1 MLSLDDVNA
10 VLAEMAPVCV
20 GGFIQKIQQPAPDTV
35 ILFLRRPGRSLAIAL
50 SAHSQYGRLHI
61 LSQKVPSVP
70 TPPSFCQY
78 ARAHLLGA
86 QIHRLAQTSGDR
98 IVWFELIKGA
108 QVFLLVVALTGRS
121 ANIFVLDAQ
130 TTVLRSLKPSRQAIG
145 QPFNLAPCP
154 WRGDSPAEAFPS
166 MTDAEKMAFP
176 VSERIEASYS
186 TSELNATLEDER
198 HRQIAH
204 VRKHV
209 KKLQRQIEK
218 LTQDF
223 AKVDAYR
230 EYGRYGELL
239 KGHVSALGK
248 GQKHITIVD
257 YFDDRLPEITLPL
270 NPEKDGPGNLK
281 NYFTK
286 YGKFTGAR
294 KNLVPRLNQAK
305 TELTKYQQELEALEI
320 GKLANPQETEQVAA
334 LQKRQAP
341 LRAPQRSKQKN
352 QPAVPYREFS
362 SQEGCPI
369 LVGKTAKDNDA
380 VTFKV
385 SKPDDLWLHARGT
398 PGSHVIVRLE
408 KKQQV
413 PPETL
418 KDAATLALF
427 YSDLRKSG
435 KGEVIYTLR
444 KNVRKPKGAK
454 TGSVTVTQERNL
466 WVFVDQARL
475 DRLKESGP
483 QSLEQALEETGAHER
498 RRS

>member
-1 MLSLDDVNA
+1 M
-10 VLAEMAPVCV
+10 
-20 GGFIQKIQQPAPDTV
+20 
-35 ILFLRRPGRSLAIAL
+35 
-50 SAHSQYGRLHI
+50 
-61 LSQKVPSVP
+61 PSVP

-78 ARAHLLGA
+78 ARAHLSGA
-86 QIHRLAQTSGDR
+86 QIHRLAQTPDDR
-98 IVWFELIKGA
+98 IVWFELKKGD
-108 QVFLLVVALTGRS
+108 QGFLLVIALTGRS
-121 ANIFVLDAQ
+121 ANVFVLDAQ

-145 QPFNLAPCP
+145 KPFNLAPCP
-154 WRGDSPAEAFPS
+154 WNGDSPAEAFLP
-166 MTDAEKMAFP
+166 MTDEEKITFP
-176 VSERIEASYS
+176 VSERIEVSYA
-186 TSELNATLEDER
+186 TSELNATLENER
-198 HRQIAH
+198 QRQIAY

-209 KKLQRQIEK
+209 KKLQGRITK

-223 AKVDAYR
+223 EKVDTYR

-239 KGHVSALGK
+239 KSHVSALGK
-248 GQKHITIVD
+248 GQKHFTVVD

-270 NPEKDGPGNLK
+270 NPEKDGPANLK
-281 NYFTK
+281 DYFTK

-294 KNLVPRLNQAK
+294 KNLVPRLDQAK
-305 TELTKYQQELEALEI
+305 TELTKYQQELEALES
-320 GKLANPQETEQVAA
+320 GKVTNSQGAEPVAM
-334 LQKRQAP
+334 LPKGQAP
-341 LRAPQRSKQKN
+341 LRDPQRSRQRK
-352 QPAVPYREFS
+352 QPAIRYREFS
-362 SQEGCPI
+362 SQEGYPI

-435 KGEVIYTLR
+435 KGEVVYTLR

-454 TGSVTVTQERNL
+454 PGSVTVTQEKNL

-475 DRLKESGP
+475 DRLKESG
-483 QSLEQALEETGAHER
+483 
-498 RRS
+498 

>member
-1 MLSLDDVNA
+1 VLSLDDVNA
-10 VLAEMAPVCV
+10 VLTEMAPACA
-20 GGFIQKIQQPAPDTV
+20 GGYIQKIQQPTPDTI
-35 ILFLRRPGRSLAIAL
+35 ILSLRRPGRSLSLLL
-50 SAHSQYGRLHI
+50 STHSQYGRLHI
-61 LSQKVPSVP
+61 LSQKLPSIP

-78 ARAHLLGA
+78 ARAHLSGA
-86 QIHRLAQTSGDR
+86 QIHRLAQTSDDR
-98 IVWFELIKGA
+98 IVWFELKKGE
-108 QVFLLVVALTGRS
+108 QVFLLVIALTGRS

-154 WRGDSPAEAFPS
+154 WRGDSPAEAFPP
-166 MTDAEKMAFP
+166 MTDVEKMAFP

-198 HRQIAH
+198 QRQIAY

-209 KKLQRQIEK
+209 KKLQRRIAK

-239 KGHVSALGK
+239 KSHVSALGK
-248 GQKHITIVD
+248 GQEHITVVD

-270 NPEKDGPGNLK
+270 NPEKDGPENLK

-286 YGKFTGAR
+286 YGKFTGAQE
-294 KNLVPRLNQAK
+294 NLVPRLDQAK
-305 TELTKYQQELEALEI
+305 TELTKYQQELEALES
-320 GKLANPQETEQVAA
+320 GKLANSQETEPVAA
-334 LQKRQAP
+334 PPKRQAP
-341 LRAPQRSKQKN
+341 LRAPQRSKQNK
-352 QPAVPYREFS
+352 QSAVPYREFS

-369 LVGKTAKDNDA
+369 LVGKTAKGNDA

-385 SKPDDLWLHARGT
+385 SRPDDLWLHARGI
-398 PGSHVIVRLE
+398 PGSHVVVKLE

-454 TGSVTVTQERNL
+454 PGSVTVTQEKNL

-475 DRLKESGP
+475 DRLKESG
-483 QSLEQALEETGAHER
+483 
-498 RRS
+498 

>member
-10 VLAEMAPVCV
+10 VLAEMAPACA
-20 GGFIQKIQQPAPDTV
+20 GGFIQKIQQPTPDTI
-35 ILFLRRPGRSLAIAL
+35 ILSLRRPGRSLSLLL

-78 ARAHLLGA
+78 ARAHFSGA
-86 QIHRLAQTSGDR
+86 QIHRLAQTPDDR
-98 IVWFELIKGA
+98 IVWFELKKGEQA
-108 QVFLLVVALTGRS
+108 FLLVVALTGRS
-121 ANIFVLDAQ
+121 ANVFVLDAQ

-145 QPFNLAPCP
+145 QHFSLAPCP
-154 WRGDSPAEAFPS
+154 WSRDSPAEAFSP

-176 VSERIEASYS
+176 VSERIEASHS
-186 TSELNATLEDER
+186 TSELNEALDDER
-198 HRQIAH
+198 QRQIAH

-209 KKLQRQIEK
+209 KKLQRRIEK

-223 AKVDAYR
+223 EKVDAYR

-239 KGHVSALGK
+239 KSHVSALGK
-248 GQKHITIVD
+248 GQKHITVVD

-270 NPEKDGPGNLK
+270 NPEKDGPENLK
-281 NYFTK
+281 DYFKKHGK
-286 YGKFTGAR
+286 YTGAQ
-294 KNLVPRLNQAK
+294 KNLVPRLDQAK
-305 TELTKYQQELEALEI
+305 TKLTKYQQDLEALESE
-320 GKLANPQETEQVAA
+320 KVANSQETGPATS
-334 LQKRQAP
+334 LPKRQAP
-341 LRAPQRSKQKN
+341 LRDPQRSKQKR

-362 SQEGCPI
+362 SQEGYPI

-380 VTFKV
+380 VTFKA

-398 PGSHVIVRLE
+398 PGSHVVVKLE
-408 KKQQV
+408 KKQQI
-413 PPETL
+413 PQETL

-454 TGSVTVTQERNL
+454 PGSVTVTQEKNL

-475 DRLKESGP
+475 DRLKESG
-483 QSLEQALEETGAHER
+483 
-498 RRS
+498 

>member
-10 VLAEMAPVCV
+10 VLTEMAPACA
-20 GGFIQKIQQPAPDTV
+20 GGFIQKIQQPTPDTI
-35 ILFLRRPGRSLAIAL
+35 ILSLRRPGRSLSLLL
-50 SAHSQYGRLHI
+50 STHSQYGRLHV
-61 LSQKVPSVP
+61 LSQNMPSVP

-78 ARAHLLGA
+78 ARAHLLGT
-86 QIHRLAQTSGDR
+86 QIHRLAQTSDDR
-98 IVWFELIKGA
+98 IVWFELKRNER
-108 QVFLLVVALTGRS
+108 VFLLVVALTGRS

-130 TTVLRSLKPSRQAIG
+130 TTVLRSLKPSRQTIG
-145 QPFNLAPCP
+145 QRFNLAPCP
-154 WRGDSPAEAFPS
+154 WRDDSPAEAFPP
-166 MTDAEKMAFP
+166 MTDAEKMTFP

-186 TSELNATLEDER
+186 ASELNATLEDER
-198 HRQIAH
+198 HRQITH

-209 KKLQRQIEK
+209 KKLQRRIEK

-239 KGHVSALGK
+239 KSHVSALGK
-248 GQKHITIVD
+248 GQRHVTVVD
-257 YFDDRLPEITLPL
+257 YFDDGLPEITLPL
-270 NPEKDGPGNLK
+270 DPEKDGLENLK

-305 TELTKYQQELEALEI
+305 TELTKYQQELEALES
-320 GKLANPQETEQVAA
+320 GELVNSQKTERVAP
-334 LQKRQAP
+334 LPSRQAP
-341 LRAPQRSKQKN
+341 LRDPQRSKQKN
-352 QPAVPYREFS
+352 QPALPYREFS

-380 VTFKV
+380 LTFKV
-385 SKPDDLWLHARGT
+385 SKPDDLWLHARRT
-398 PGSHVIVRLE
+398 PGSHVVVKLE

-454 TGSVTVTQERNL
+454 PGSVTVTQEKNL

-475 DRLKESGP
+475 DRLKESG
-483 QSLEQALEETGAHER
+483 
-498 RRS
+498 

>member
-1 MLSLDDVNA
+1 M
-10 VLAEMAPVCV
+10 
-20 GGFIQKIQQPAPDTV
+20 
-35 ILFLRRPGRSLAIAL
+35 
-50 SAHSQYGRLHI
+50 
-61 LSQKVPSVP
+61 PSVP

-78 ARAHLLGA
+78 ARAHLSGA
-86 QIHRLAQTSGDR
+86 QIHRLAQTPGDR
-98 IVWFELIKGA
+98 VVWFELKKGE

-121 ANIFVLDAQ
+121 ANVFILDARA
-130 TTVLRSLKPSRQAIG
+130 TVLRSLKPSRQAIG

-154 WRGDSPAEAFPS
+154 WRGDSPAETLPP
-166 MTDAEKMAFP
+166 MTDTAKTAFP
-176 VSERIEASYS
+176 VSERIETSYS
-186 TSELNATLEDER
+186 TSKLNATLENER
-198 HRQIAH
+198 QRQIAR
-204 VRKHV
+204 VRKHAR
-209 KKLQRQIEK
+209 KLQRRIEK

-239 KGHVSALGK
+239 KSHVSSLKK
-248 GQKHITIVD
+248 GRKHITVVD
-257 YFDDRLPEITLPL
+257 YFDERLPEITLPL
-270 NPEKDGPGNLK
+270 NPEKDGPENLK

-286 YGKFTGAR
+286 YGKFTGAQ
-294 KNLVPRLNQAK
+294 KNLVPRLAQAQ
-305 TELTKYQQELEALEI
+305 TELAKYQHELETLES
-320 GKLANPQETEQVAA
+320 GKVANSQETEPVAA
-334 LQKRQAP
+334 LPKKQTPARD
-341 LRAPQRSKQKN
+341 PQRSKPKR

-362 SQEGCPI
+362 SQEGYPI
-369 LVGKTAKDNDA
+369 LVGKTAKDNDT

-398 PGSHVIVRLE
+398 PGSHVIVKLE

-454 TGSVTVTQERNL
+454 PGSVTVTQEKNL
-466 WVFVDQARL
+466 WVFVEQARL
-475 DRLKESGP
+475 DRLKESV
-483 QSLEQALEETGAHER
+483 
-498 RRS
+498 

>member
-1 MLSLDDVNA
+1 M
-10 VLAEMAPVCV
+10 
-20 GGFIQKIQQPAPDTV
+20 
-35 ILFLRRPGRSLAIAL
+35 
-50 SAHSQYGRLHI
+50 
-61 LSQKVPSVP
+61 PSVP

-78 ARAHLLGA
+78 ARARLSGA
-86 QIHRLAQTSGDR
+86 QIHRLAQTPDDR
-98 IVWFELIKGA
+98 IVWFELKKGE

-130 TTVLRSLKPSRQAIG
+130 ATVLRSLKPSRQAIG
-145 QPFNLAPCP
+145 QPFNLAPRP
-154 WRGDSPAEAFPS
+154 WSGDSPAEAFPS
-166 MTDAEKMAFP
+166 ITDAEEMTFP
-176 VSERIEASYS
+176 VSERIEVSYV
-186 TSELNATLEDER
+186 TSELNATLDDER
-198 HRQIAH
+198 QRQIAH

-209 KKLQRQIEK
+209 KKLQRRITK

-239 KGHVSALGK
+239 KSHVSTLGK
-248 GQKHITIVD
+248 GRKHITVVD

-270 NPEKDGPGNLK
+270 NPEKDGPENLK

-286 YGKFTGAR
+286 YGKFTEAR
-294 KNLVPRLNQAK
+294 KNLVPRLDQAK
-305 TELTKYQQELEALEI
+305 TELRKHQQELEALES
-320 GKLANPQETEQVAA
+320 GKSADSQETERVAA
-334 LQKRQAP
+334 LPKRQAP

-362 SQEGCPI
+362 SQEGYPI

-398 PGSHVIVRLE
+398 PGSHVVVKLG

-454 TGSVTVTQERNL
+454 PGSVTVTQEKNL

-475 DRLKESGP
+475 DRLKESG
-483 QSLEQALEETGAHER
+483 
-498 RRS
+498 

>member
-1 MLSLDDVNA
+1 MLSLDEVNA
-10 VLAEMAPVCV
+10 VLTEMAPACA
-20 GGFIQKIQQPAPDTV
+20 GGFIQKIQQPTPDTI
-35 ILFLRRPGRSLAIAL
+35 ILSLRRPGRSLSLVL
-50 SAHSQYGRLHI
+50 STHSQYGRLHV
-61 LSQKVPSVP
+61 LSQKMPSVP

-78 ARAHLLGA
+78 ARAHLSGA
-86 QIHRLAQTSGDR
+86 QIHRLAQTPGDR
-98 IVWFELIKGA
+98 IVWFELKRGE

-121 ANIFVLDAQ
+121 ANVFILDAQ

-145 QPFNLAPCP
+145 QPFNLASCP
-154 WRGDSPAEAFPS
+154 WRDDSPAEAFPP
-166 MTDAEKMAFP
+166 MTDTATTAFP

-198 HRQIAH
+198 HRQITH

-209 KKLQRQIEK
+209 KKLQRRIEK

-239 KGHVSALGK
+239 KSHVSALGK
-248 GQKHITIVD
+248 GQKHVTVVD

-286 YGKFTGAR
+286 YGKFTGAQ

-305 TELTKYQQELEALEI
+305 TELMKYQQELEALES
-320 GKLANPQETEQVAA
+320 GKLASSQESEPVAA
-334 LQKRQAP
+334 LTKRQAP
-341 LRAPQRSKQKN
+341 LRNPQRSRQKP
-352 QPAVPYREFS
+352 QPAVPYREFFS
-362 SQEGCPI
+362 RERCPI

-385 SKPDDLWLHARGT
+385 SRPDDLWLHARGT
-398 PGSHVIVRLE
+398 PGSHVVVKLE

-413 PPETL
+413 HPETL

-454 TGSVTVTQERNL
+454 PGSVTVTQEKNL
-466 WVFVDQARL
+466 WIFVDQARL
-475 DRLKESGP
+475 DRLKESG
-483 QSLEQALEETGAHER
+483 
-498 RRS
+498 

>member
-1 MLSLDDVNA
+1 M
-10 VLAEMAPVCV
+10 
-20 GGFIQKIQQPAPDTV
+20 
-35 ILFLRRPGRSLAIAL
+35 
-50 SAHSQYGRLHI
+50 
-61 LSQKVPSVP
+61 
-70 TPPSFCQY
+70 
-78 ARAHLLGA
+78 
-86 QIHRLAQTSGDR
+86 
-98 IVWFELIKGA
+98 
-108 QVFLLVVALTGRS
+108 FLLVVALTGRS
-121 ANIFVLDAQ
+121 ANIFILDAQ
-130 TTVLRSLKPSRQAIG
+130 TTVLRSLKPSRQVIG

-154 WRGDSPAEAFPS
+154 WRDDSPAEAFPP
-166 MTDAEKMAFP
+166 MTDTEKMAFP

-186 TSELNATLEDER
+186 TSELNATLKDER

-209 KKLQRQIEK
+209 KKLQRRIEK

-239 KGHVSALGK
+239 KSHVSALGK
-248 GQKHITIVD
+248 GQKHVTVVD
-257 YFDDRLPEITLPL
+257 YFDDRLPKITLPL

-286 YGKFTGAR
+286 YEKFTGAQ

-305 TELTKYQQELEALEI
+305 IELMKYQQELEALES
-320 GKLANPQETEQVAA
+320 GESANAQEPEPVAA
-334 LQKRQAP
+334 LPKRQAP
-341 LRAPQRSKQKN
+341 LSDPQRSKQKN

-362 SQEGCPI
+362 SQEGCSI
-369 LVGKTAKDNDA
+369 LVGKTAKGNDA

-385 SKPDDLWLHARGT
+385 AKPDDLWLHARGT
-398 PGSHVIVRLE
+398 PGSHVVVKLK

-435 KGEVIYTLR
+435 KGEVIHTLR

-454 TGSVTVTQERNL
+454 PGSVTVTQEKNL

-475 DRLKESGP
+475 DRLKESG
-483 QSLEQALEETGAHER
+483 
-498 RRS
+498 

>member
-1 MLSLDDVNA
+1 MLNLDDLSA
-10 VLAEMAPVCV
+10 VLTEMAPACA
-20 GGFIQKIQQPAPDTV
+20 GGFIQKVQQPTPDTI
-35 ILFLRRPGRSLAIAL
+35 ILSLRRPGRSLSL
-50 SAHSQYGRLHI
+50 VVSTHSQYGRLHI
-61 LSQKVPSVP
+61 LSRKVPSVP

-78 ARAHLLGA
+78 ARAHLSGA
-86 QIHRLAQTSGDR
+86 QIHRLAQTPGDR
-98 IVWFELIKGA
+98 IVWFELKRGER
-108 QVFLLVVALTGRS
+108 VFLLVVALTGRS
-121 ANIFVLDAQ
+121 ANVFILDAQ
-130 TTVLRSLKPSRQAIG
+130 TTVLRSLKPSRQAVG

-154 WRGDSPAEAFPS
+154 WRGDSPAEMFPS
-166 MTDAEKMAFP
+166 ITDAEKMAFP

-209 KKLQRQIEK
+209 KKLQRRIEK
-218 LTQDF
+218 VTQDF
-223 AKVDAYR
+223 AKVAAYR

-239 KGHVSALGK
+239 KSHISALGK
-248 GQKHITIVD
+248 GQKHVTVVD
-257 YFDDRLPEITLPL
+257 YFDDGLPEITLAL
-270 NPEKDGPGNLK
+270 NPEKDGPENLK

-286 YGKFTGAR
+286 YGKFTGAQ

-305 TELTKYQQELEALEI
+305 TELMKYQRELEALES
-320 GKLANPQETEQVAA
+320 GKLADSQETEQVAA
-334 LQKRQAP
+334 LSKRQAP
-341 LRAPQRSKQKN
+341 PRSLQRPKQKT

-369 LVGKTAKDNDA
+369 LVGKTAKGNDA

-398 PGSHVIVRLE
+398 PGSHVIVKLE

-454 TGSVTVTQERNL
+454 PGSVTVTQEKNL

-475 DRLKESGP
+475 DRLKESV
-483 QSLEQALEETGAHER
+483 
-498 RRS
+498 

>member
-1 MLSLDDVNA
+1 MTPA
-10 VLAEMAPVCV
+10 CV
-20 GGFIQKIQQPAPDTV
+20 GGFIQKIQQPTLDTI
-35 ILFLRRPGRSLAIAL
+35 ILSLRRPGRSLSLVL
-50 SAHSQYGRLHI
+50 STHFQYGRLHI

-78 ARAHLLGA
+78 ARAHLSGA
-86 QIHRLAQTSGDR
+86 QIHRLAQTSDDR
-98 IVWFELIKGA
+98 IVWFELKKGER
-108 QVFLLVVALTGRS
+108 VFLLVVALTGRS
-121 ANIFVLDAQ
+121 ANIFILDAQ

-154 WRGDSPAEAFPS
+154 WRSDGPAEAFPP
-166 MTDAEKMAFP
+166 MADAEKMAFP
-176 VSERIEASYS
+176 VSERIEASYF
-186 TSELNATLEDER
+186 TSELNVTLEDER

-209 KKLQRQIEK
+209 KKLQRRIEK

-239 KGHVSALGK
+239 KSHVSALGK
-248 GQKHITIVD
+248 GQEHVTVID

-270 NPEKDGPGNLK
+270 NPGKDGPENLK

-286 YGKFTGAR
+286 YGKFTGAQ

-305 TELTKYQQELEALEI
+305 TELMKYQQELEALES
-320 GKLANPQETEQVAA
+320 GKLVNAQETEPVAA
-334 LQKRQAP
+334 LPKRQVQ
-341 LRAPQRSKQKN
+341 LRDPQRSKQKP

-362 SQEGCPI
+362 SQEGYSI

-398 PGSHVIVRLE
+398 PGSHVVIKLE

-454 TGSVTVTQERNL
+454 PGSVTVTQEKNL

-475 DRLKESGP
+475 DRLKESG
-483 QSLEQALEETGAHER
+483 
-498 RRS
+498 

>member
-1 MLSLDDVNA
+1 M
-10 VLAEMAPVCV
+10 
-20 GGFIQKIQQPAPDTV
+20 
-35 ILFLRRPGRSLAIAL
+35 
-50 SAHSQYGRLHI
+50 
-61 LSQKVPSVP
+61 P

-86 QIHRLAQTSGDR
+86 QVHRLTQTPDDR
-98 IVWFELIKGA
+98 IVWFELKKGERI
-108 QVFLLVVALTGRS
+108 FLLVVALIGRS
-121 ANIFVLDAQ
+121 ANIFVLDDR
-130 TTVLRSLKPSRQAIG
+130 TTVLRALKPSQQPVG
-145 QPFNLAPCP
+145 QPFTLAPCP
-154 WRGDSPAEAFPS
+154 WNADMPQESLTRDHTAEGI
-166 MTDAEKMAFP
+166 DFP

-186 TSELNATLEDER
+186 TSELNESIKVQR
-198 HRQIAH
+198 QQQIAH

-209 KKLQRQIEK
+209 KKLQRRVTK

-223 AKVDAYR
+223 EKVDAYR

-239 KGHVSALGK
+239 KNHVSALGR
-248 GQKHITIVD
+248 GLKHITVVD
-257 YFDDRLPEITLPL
+257 YFDENLPELTLPL

-281 NYFTK
+281 DYFTK
-286 YGKFTGAR
+286 HGKFTGAQ
-294 KNLVPRLNQAK
+294 KNLVPRLEQAK
-305 TELTKYQQELEALEI
+305 AELTKFQQELQALET
-320 GKLANPQETEQVAA
+320 GKVADLQSIDKVSARSNP
-334 LQKRQAP
+334 QAP
-341 LRAPQRSKQKN
+341 LHEPKPSKPKR
-352 QPAVPYREFS
+352 QPAVPYRQFT
-362 SQEGCPI
+362 SQEGHTI

-398 PGSHVIVRLE
+398 PGSHVVITLE

-413 PPETL
+413 PPEAL

-454 TGSVTVTQERNL
+454 PGSVTVTQEKSL

-475 DRLKESGP
+475 DRLKESG
-483 QSLEQALEETGAHER
+483 
-498 RRS
+498 

>member
-1 MLSLDDVNA
+1 MLNIDDVNT
-10 VLAEMAPVCV
+10 VLREMAPACA
-20 GGFIQKIQQPAPDTV
+20 GGFIQKIQQPTPDTIV
-35 ILFLRRPGRSLAIAL
+35 LSLRRPGRSLALVL
-50 SAHSQYGRLHI
+50 STHSQYGRLHI
-61 LSQKVPSVP
+61 LSQKMPSVP
-70 TPPSFCQY
+70 MPPSFCQY
-78 ARAHLLGA
+78 ARAHLSGA
-86 QIHRLAQTSGDR
+86 QIHRLAQTPDDR
-98 IVWFELIKGA
+98 IVWFELKKGE

-121 ANIFVLDAQ
+121 ANVFILDAQ

-145 QPFNLAPCP
+145 QPFTLAPCP
-154 WRGDSPAEAFPS
+154 WRGDSPVEAFPP
-166 MTDAEKMAFP
+166 TADAEKMAFP
-176 VSERIEASYS
+176 VSERIEAFYS

-209 KKLQRQIEK
+209 KKLQRRIEK

-230 EYGRYGELL
+230 GYGRYGELL
-239 KGHVSALGK
+239 KSHVSALGK
-248 GQKHITIVD
+248 GQKHVTVVD
-257 YFDDRLPEITLPL
+257 YFDDGLPEITLPL

-305 TELTKYQQELEALEI
+305 TELMKYQQELEALES
-320 GKLANPQETEQVAA
+320 GKLTHSQETEPVAA
-334 LQKRQAP
+334 LSKRQAP
-341 LRAPQRSKQKN
+341 PRDPQRSRQN
-352 QPAVPYREFS
+352 PQPAVPYREFS

-369 LVGKTAKDNDA
+369 LVGKTAKDNDT

-454 TGSVTVTQERNL
+454 PGSVTVTQEKNL

-475 DRLKESGP
+475 DRLKESG
-483 QSLEQALEETGAHER
+483 
-498 RRS
+498 

>member
-1 MLSLDDVNA
+1 M
-10 VLAEMAPVCV
+10 
-20 GGFIQKIQQPAPDTV
+20 
-35 ILFLRRPGRSLAIAL
+35 
-50 SAHSQYGRLHI
+50 
-61 LSQKVPSVP
+61 PSVP

-78 ARAHLLGA
+78 ARAHLSGA
-86 QIHRLAQTSGDR
+86 QIHRLAQTSDDR
-98 IVWFELIKGA
+98 IVWFELKRGG

-121 ANIFVLDAQ
+121 ANVFILDAQ
-130 TTVLRSLKPSRQAIG
+130 TTVLRSLKPSRQVIG
-145 QPFNLAPCP
+145 QSFNLAPCP
-154 WRGDSPAEAFPS
+154 WSGDSPIEAFPP
-166 MTDAEKMAFP
+166 MADVGKMSFP

-186 TSELNATLEDER
+186 ASELNATLEDER
-198 HRQIAH
+198 HRQIAR

-209 KKLQRQIEK
+209 KKLQRRIEK

-239 KGHVSALGK
+239 KGHVSALGR
-248 GQKHITIVD
+248 GQKHVTVVD

-270 NPEKDGPGNLK
+270 NPGKDGPENLK

-286 YGKFTGAR
+286 YGKFAGAQ

-305 TELTKYQQELEALEI
+305 TELMKYQQELEALKS
-320 GKLANPQETEQVAA
+320 GKLAHSQETEPVAA
-334 LQKRQAP
+334 RPKRQAP
-341 LRAPQRSKQKN
+341 PRAPQRSKQKP
-352 QPAVPYREFS
+352 QPALPYREFF
-362 SQEGCPI
+362 SQEGYPI

-398 PGSHVIVRLE
+398 PGSHVVVRLE
-408 KKQQV
+408 KKQQA

-418 KDAATLALF
+418 RDAATLALF
-427 YSDLRKSG
+427 YSDLQKSG

-454 TGSVTVTQERNL
+454 PGSVTVTQEKNL

-475 DRLKESGP
+475 DRLKESG
-483 QSLEQALEETGAHER
+483 
-498 RRS
+498 

>member
-1 MLSLDDVNA
+1 M
-10 VLAEMAPVCV
+10 
-20 GGFIQKIQQPAPDTV
+20 
-35 ILFLRRPGRSLAIAL
+35 
-50 SAHSQYGRLHI
+50 
-61 LSQKVPSVP
+61 
-70 TPPSFCQY
+70 
-78 ARAHLLGA
+78 
-86 QIHRLAQTSGDR
+86 
-98 IVWFELIKGA
+98 
-108 QVFLLVVALTGRS
+108 FLLVVALTGRS

-145 QPFNLAPCP
+145 QPFTLAPCP
-154 WRGDSPAEAFPS
+154 WKGDGPAEAFPP
-166 MTDAEKMAFP
+166 MTDAEKTAFP

-186 TSELNATLEDER
+186 TSEFNATLEDER
-198 HRQIAH
+198 QRHIAH

-209 KKLQRQIEK
+209 KKLQRRIAK

-239 KGHVSALGK
+239 KSHVSALGK
-248 GQKHITIVD
+248 GRQHITVVD

-270 NPEKDGPGNLK
+270 NPEKDGPENLK

-294 KNLVPRLNQAK
+294 KNLVPRLTQAK
-305 TELTKYQQELEALEI
+305 TELTKYQQELEALES
-320 GKLANPQETEQVAA
+320 GKLANSQETEPVAA
-334 LQKRQAP
+334 LPKRQTP
-341 LRAPQRSKQKN
+341 VRDPQRSKPKR

-362 SQEGCPI
+362 SQEGYPI

-385 SKPDDLWLHARGT
+385 SRPDDLWLHARGT
-398 PGSHVIVRLE
+398 PGSHVVVKLE

-454 TGSVTVTQERNL
+454 PGSVAVTQEKSL
-466 WVFVDQARL
+466 WIFVDQARL
-475 DRLKESGP
+475 DRLKESG
-483 QSLEQALEETGAHER
+483 
-498 RRS
+498 

>member
-10 VLAEMAPVCV
+10 VLTEMAPACA
-20 GGFIQKIQQPAPDTV
+20 GGFIQKIQQPTPDTV
-35 ILFLRRPGRSLAIAL
+35 ILSLRRPGRSLSLLL
-50 SAHSQYGRLHI
+50 STHSRYGRLHI

-78 ARAHLLGA
+78 ARAHLSGA
-86 QIHRLAQTSGDR
+86 QIHRLAQTPDDR
-98 IVWFELIKGA
+98 IVWFELKKGA

-121 ANIFVLDAQ
+121 ANVFVLDAQ
-130 TTVLRSLKPSRQAIG
+130 TTVLRFLKPSRQAIG
-145 QPFNLAPCP
+145 QPFTLAACP
-154 WRGDSPAEAFPS
+154 WSGDSPAEAFSPI
-166 MTDAEKMAFP
+166 TDAEKMAFP
-176 VSERIEASYS
+176 VSERIEASYV

-198 HRQIAH
+198 QRQIAH

-209 KKLQRQIEK
+209 KKLQRRIMK

-239 KGHVSALGK
+239 KSHVSALGK
-248 GQKHITIVD
+248 GQKHITVVD
-257 YFDDRLPEITLPL
+257 YFDDGLPEITLPL
-270 NPEKDGPGNLK
+270 NPEKDGPENLK

-286 YGKFTGAR
+286 YGKFTGAQ
-294 KNLVPRLNQAK
+294 KNLVPRLDQAK
-305 TELTKYQQELEALEI
+305 TELTKYRQELEALES
-320 GKLANPQETEQVAA
+320 GKLTNSQETEPVAA
-334 LQKRQAP
+334 LPKRQAP
-341 LRAPQRSKQKN
+341 LRDPQRSKQKN

-362 SQEGCPI
+362 SQEGHAI

-380 VTFKV
+380 VTFKA

-398 PGSHVIVRLE
+398 PGSHVVVRLE

-454 TGSVTVTQERNL
+454 PGSVTVTQEKNL
-466 WVFVDQARL
+466 WVFVDQVRL
-475 DRLKESGP
+475 DRLKASG
-483 QSLEQALEETGAHER
+483 
-498 RRS
+498 